1 MKKATMLPLL
11 AFAWLAPV
19 PATAVEPPHATLAQT
34 ESRCGPRP
42 MKPMSCLNGTWVCRC
57 RGSGQVCDWELIGCQ
72 TTPGTSRPLGE
83 SNWPGSDPGRPGT
96 LGR

>member
-1 MKKATMLPLL
+1 MRPAIIL
-11 AFAWLAPV
+11 AA
-19 PATAVEPPHATLAQT
+19 AVCAMFSVVDTTLGDMGQTVIAQT

-42 MKPMSCLNGTWVCRC
+42 MKPMSCLNGAWVCQC
-57 RGSGQVCDWELIGCQ
+57 RGSGQVCNWELIGCQ

-83 SNWPGSDPGRPGT
+83 SNRPSLDPHRPGL

>member
-1 MKKATMLPLL
+1 MKTSALL
-11 AFAWLAPV
+11 ALFILGGLVAV
-19 PATAVEPPHATLAQT
+19 PANAEPTRTDIAQS

-42 MKPMSCLNGTWVCRC
+42 MKPMSCLNGAWVCRC
-57 RGSGQVCDWELIGCQ
+57 RGSGQVCNWELIGCQ

-83 SNWPGSDPGRPGT
+83 RSRSSSDPRRPDP

>member
-1 MKKATMLPLL
+1 MKFSALMLLL
-11 AFAWLAPV
+11 AFVWLAPL
-19 PATAVEPPHATLAQT
+19 PATAEPTHPTLAQA

-42 MKPMSCLNGTWVCRC
+42 MKPMSCLNGAWVCRC

-83 SNWPGSDPGRPGT
+83 SSRPSSDPRRPGSFGR
-96 LGR
+96 